1 MSQLLELQLLADIDI
16 KIHKHIFSI
25 LGLWVGL
32 SALGVFDMLIE
43 YIFKIFTNQSSLAL
57 SAESSN

>member
-1 MSQLLELQLLADIDI
+1 MSQLLELQFLADIDI

-43 YIFKIFTNQSSLAL
+43 SIFKLFTNQSSFAFY
-57 SAESSN
+57 AKSSN